1 MTAFSISETAGGFM
15 SESADLISR
24 IQAGDAAAFR
34 EIYDEHR
41 LFVFRFVY
49 AMVRE
54 HDIAEELT
62 QETFVRAFTA
72 IKSMRNESTIS
83 TWLGGIARNVCLTSF
98 RGKAQNRANVVIDDT
113 AVLAIESREKG
124 PDRVLLDGELNKVID
139 TALARLPEDRRLIF
153 VLKVLEQLSYE
164 EISEILGHSIG
175 KLKTDVHRARLEMR
189 QSIGQYLEVQG

>member
-1 MTAFSISETAGGFM
+1 MTAFSISETADRFM
-15 SESADLISR
+15 SESTDLISR
-24 IQAGDAAAFR
+24 IQAGDSAAFR

-41 LFVFRFVY
+41 LFVFRFIY

-54 HDIAEELT
+54 QDVAEELT

-72 IKSMRNESTIS
+72 IKSMRNESTIV
-83 TWLGGIARNVCLTSF
+83 TWLGGIARNVCRTSF
-98 RGKAQNRANVVIDDT
+98 RGNAQNKANVMIDDS
-113 AVLAIESREKG
+113 AVLAIESREKP
-124 PDRVLLDGELNKVID
+124 PDRVLLDGELNRVID
-139 TALARLPEDRRLIF
+139 TALGRLPEDRRLIF

-189 QSIGQYLEVQG
+189 QSIGQYLEVQE